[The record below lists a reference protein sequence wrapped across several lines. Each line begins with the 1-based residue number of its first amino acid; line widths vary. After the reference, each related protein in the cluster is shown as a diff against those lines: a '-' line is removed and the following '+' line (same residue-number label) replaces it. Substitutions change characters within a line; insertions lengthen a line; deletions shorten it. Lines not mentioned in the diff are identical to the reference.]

1 LARSR
6 PATIG
11 TTQAPEG
18 ELVALADIGDVHPE
32 RVEEARLTGLDLAG
46 TALRGLRLAD
56 VDGGGVNAV
65 NGNWRAGDLKRVS
78 FEGARLT
85 GLDLGEA
92 RLDEVHFKSC
102 KLDYANFRHSVIEH
116 VTFEDCV
123 LTDADFQGAR
133 VYATRFAACQMAA
146 ADFSKAE
153 LAHVDLRGSDLA
165 LAGSLLALRGATID
179 SLQLMELSRPLAAEL
194 GIAVEEAQ

>member
-1 LARSR
+1 MARPV

-11 TTQAPEG
+11 ATQAPEG
-18 ELVALADIGDVHPE
+18 ELVALADIGEVHPE
-32 RVEEARLTGLDLAG
+32 RVEEARLGGLDLAG
-46 TALRGLRLAD
+46 AKLPGLLMLD
-56 VDGGGVNAV
+56 VAGEGVDAV
-65 NGNWRAGDLKRVS
+65 NGNWRGADLRRVS

-102 KLDYANFRHSVIEH
+102 KLDYANFRQATIAQ

-123 LTDADFQGAR
+123 LTDADFQGAHI
-133 VYATRFAACQMAA
+133 YATRFADCQMAA

-153 LAHVDLRGSDLA
+153 LAHVDLRGSELA

-194 GIAVEEAQ
+194 GIAVEEA